1 MPVLFFRTSAAAVG
15 LLPLQGNS
23 KKVLQKAA
31 AAAGGSQDPPPP
43 ASSAA
48 AVAGGSRVTAAAVG
62 GGGGGGSMA
71 GAALGRSLSQPRRKT
86 GVRGVLQRIKGSL
99 HGAH

>member
-1 MPVLFFRTSAAAVG
+1 
-15 LLPLQGNS
+15 
-23 KKVLQKAA
+23 
-31 AAAGGSQDPPPP
+31 
-43 ASSAA
+43 
-48 AVAGGSRVTAAAVG
+48 
-62 GGGGGGSMA
+62 MA